1 MSPPN
6 THFLQEHPVVVQL
19 LQFPLTVSSFSENY
33 GASTFASV
41 SGTSLTVSS
50 CAENFNPLMPGG
62 NQKGWKHSDYA
73 YFEAQV
79 YMSGYLQ
86 VQSSCGRHDNLL
98 QSLSLLILL
107 HIWLSFR
114 FEYANSCFLLL
125 RKCYVISAVRIQKE
139 EALGV
144 SLWQSDF

>member
-1 MSPPN
+1 
-6 THFLQEHPVVVQL
+6 
-19 LQFPLTVSSFSENY
+19 
-33 GASTFASV
+33 
-41 SGTSLTVSS
+41 
-50 CAENFNPLMPGG
+50 
-62 NQKGWKHSDYA
+62 
-73 YFEAQV
+73 
-79 YMSGYLQ
+79 MSGYLQ

-125 RKCYVISAVRIQKE
+125 RQCYVISAVRIQKE

-144 SLWQSDF
+144 TL